1 MTDQEAR
8 DIIIKVK
15 QDLGNRLVILGH
27 HYQKDEIIAFADYVG
42 DSLELARKASQID
55 SAEYIVLCGVYF
67 MAETAAILAP
77 TKSVFIPE
85 KAAGCPLADMA
96 KIEDVNT
103 AWDVIT
109 RISPNVIPV
118 TYINSSAALKAFCG
132 RNHGAVCTSAN
143 AKKVVAWAL
152 EKGTKVLF
160 MPDMNLGRN
169 TAGTMGIRDE
179 EIATWDPDLPR
190 GGGLQ
195 TAEIMRARMIL
206 WKGWCPVHCPVFT
219 VADVARVRAK
229 YPGITIMVHP
239 ETDPATVKAATSS
252 GSTSQM
258 LEYIASLPK
267 GGRLAMGTEANMVL
281 RAARKNAGRVEVIPL
296 KEVYCDDMAKI
307 TLPKLAM
314 SLTGMTSGQGKV
326 ELPQAVAAEAKKALD
341 AMLRI

>member
-15 QDLGNRLVILGH
+15 HDLGNKLVILGH

-42 DSLELARKASQID
+42 DSLELARKASQIEA
-55 SAEYIVLCGVYF
+55 AEYIMLCGVYF

-77 TKSVFIPE
+77 GKSVFIPE

-96 KIEDVNT
+96 KIENVNT

-109 RISPNVIPV
+109 RISPEAIPV
-118 TYINSSAALKAFCG
+118 TYVNSSAELKAFCG
-132 RNHGAVCTSAN
+132 RNEGAVCTSAN
-143 AKKVVAWAL
+143 AKKVVTWAL
-152 EKGTKVLF
+152 KNGTKVLF

-169 TAGTMGIRDE
+169 TARTMGMLDE
-179 EIATWDPDLPR
+179 EIATWDPSLP

-195 TAEIMRARMIL
+195 TAQIIRARMIL

-219 VADVARVRAK
+219 VADVARVRAE

-252 GSTSQM
+252 GSTSQI

-267 GGRLAMGTEANMVL
+267 GGRLAVGTEANMVL
-281 RAARKNAGRVEVIPL
+281 RAARKNAGRVEIIPL

-307 TLPKLAM
+307 TLPKLAV
-314 SLTGMTSGQGKV
+314 SLAGMTSGQGSV
-326 ELPQAVAAEAKKALD
+326 ELPKAVAADAKKALD

>member
-27 HYQKDEIIAFADYVG
+27 HYQKDDIIAFADYVG
-42 DSLELARKASQID
+42 DSLELARKASQIEA
-55 SAEYIVLCGVYF
+55 AEYIMLCGVYF

-96 KIEDVNT
+96 KMEEVNT

-109 RISPNVIPV
+109 HITPDVIPV
-118 TYINSSAALKAFCG
+118 TYVNSSAELKAFCG
-132 RNHGAVCTSAN
+132 RNQGSVCTSAN
-143 AKKVVAWAL
+143 AKKVVTWAL
-152 EKGTKVLF
+152 EKGPKVLF

-179 EIATWDPDLPR
+179 EIATWDPDLP
-190 GGGLQ
+190 L
-195 TAEIMRARMIL
+195 TAADIVRARMIL

-219 VADVARVRAK
+219 VADVARVRAE
-229 YPGITIMVHP
+229 YPGIAVMVHP

-252 GSTSQM
+252 GSTSQI
-258 LEYIASLPK
+258 LEYIASLPR
-267 GGRLAMGTEANMVL
+267 GGRLAVGTEANMVL
-281 RAARKNAGRVEVIPL
+281 RAAKKNAGRVEVIPL

-307 TLPKLAM
+307 TLWKLAM
-314 SLTGMTSGQGKV
+314 SLAGMTKGQGKV
-326 ELPQAVAAEAKKALD
+326 ELPEAVAADAKKALD

>member
-15 QDLGNRLVILGH
+15 QDLGNRLVILCH
-27 HYQKDEIIAFADYVG
+27 HYQKDDIIAFADYVG
-42 DSLELARKASQID
+42 DSLELARKASQIEA
-55 SAEYIVLCGVYF
+55 AEYIMLCGVYF

-109 RISPNVIPV
+109 RINPDVIPV
-118 TYINSSAALKAFCG
+118 TYVNSSAELKAFCG
-132 RNHGAVCTSAN
+132 RNQGSVCTSAN

-179 EIATWDPDLPR
+179 EIATWDPDLPN
-190 GGGLQ
+190 GGLQ
-195 TAEIMRARMIL
+195 AADIVRARMIL

-219 VADVARVRAK
+219 VADVEMVRAK

-267 GGRLAMGTEANMVL
+267 GRRLAMGTEANMVL
-281 RAARKNAGRVEVIPL
+281 RAAKKNAGRVEIIPL

-307 TLPKLAM
+307 TLWKLAM
-314 SLTGMTSGQGKV
+314 SLTGVTKGHGKV
-326 ELPQAVAAEAKKALD
+326 ELSKAVAADAKKALD

>member
-15 QDLGNRLVILGH
+15 QDLGNRLVILCH
-27 HYQKDEIIAFADYVG
+27 HYQKDDIIAFADYVG
-42 DSLELARKASQID
+42 DSLELARKASQIEA
-55 SAEYIVLCGVYF
+55 AEYIMLCGVYF

-109 RISPNVIPV
+109 RINPDVIPV
-118 TYINSSAALKAFCG
+118 TYVNSSAELKAFCG
-132 RNHGAVCTSAN
+132 RNQGAVCTSAN

-179 EIATWDPDLPR
+179 EIATWDPDLPN
-190 GGGLQ
+190 GGLQ
-195 TAEIMRARMIL
+195 AADIVRARMIL

-219 VADVARVRAK
+219 VADVEMIRAK

-258 LEYIASLPK
+258 LEYIASLPR
-267 GGRLAMGTEANMVL
+267 GRRLAMGTEANMVL
-281 RAARKNAGRVEVIPL
+281 RAAKKNAGRVEIIPL

-307 TLPKLAM
+307 TLWKLAM
-314 SLTGMTSGQGKV
+314 SLTGVTKGHGKV
-326 ELPQAVAAEAKKALD
+326 ELSKAVAADAKKALD

>member
-15 QDLGNRLVILGH
+15 HDLGNRLVILGH

-55 SAEYIVLCGVYF
+55 AAEYIMLCGVYF

-77 TKSVFIPE
+77 KKSVFIPE
-85 KAAGCPLADMA
+85 MAAGCPLADMA
-96 KIEDVNT
+96 KIEDVNI
-103 AWDVIT
+103 AWDAIT
-109 RISPNVIPV
+109 CISPDVIPV
-118 TYINSSAALKAFCG
+118 TYVNSSAELKAFCG

-152 EKGTKVLF
+152 DKAAKVFF

-169 TAGTMGIRDE
+169 TAGTMGIKDE
-179 EIATWDPDLPR
+179 EIATWDPGLPS
-190 GGGLQ
+190 GGLQ
-195 TAEIMRARMIL
+195 AAYIKRARMIL

-219 VADVARVRAK
+219 VADVQRVRAE

-239 ETDPATVKAATSS
+239 ETDPATLKAAASS
-252 GSTSQM
+252 GSTSQI
-258 LEYIASLPK
+258 LEYIATLPK
-267 GGRLAMGTEANMVL
+267 GGRLAVGTEANMVL
-281 RAARKNAGRVEVIPL
+281 RAAKKNAGRVEIIPL

-307 TLPKLAM
+307 TLSKLAV
-314 SLTGMTSGQGKV
+314 SLMGMTSGQGNV
-326 ELPQAVAAEAKKALD
+326 ELPKAVAAEAKKALD